1 MQSTVLRFA
10 ALLFFAL
17 ATALAPRPALAENM
31 SAVIHKASVDV
42 HSAPDFKAP
51 TIATLKRDAAISI
64 AGQQGLWFRV
74 ELPADEVRVPGAG
87 ALAGFDAR
95 GRRWGLL
102 RQFHDLH
109 DRLGRVAA

>member
-74 ELPADEVRVPGAG
+74 ELPAGKSGFVRVNDVRMAYADKGDSSSNVRALFTGEAG
-87 ALAGFDAR
+87 
-95 GRRWGLL
+95 
-102 RQFHDLH
+102 
-109 DRLGRVAA
+109 